1 MSDSEETTH
10 IVLDI
15 ERIIVEV
22 EKRPALYK
30 KELKEYSD
38 RIAKEKWTE
47 VCANVI
53 PKWHE
58 LSGAK
63 RKVRGKEVQ
72 KKWKNLKDCF
82 ARELA
87 AQKKIKS
94 GEPTKKHRKYIY
106 FDALLFLLPH
116 QQPRPTSGNVGPPGD
131 KEELLDHNKGP
142 RNDDGEL
149 SNDHGG
155 PRNNNE
161 ETPRSLPSAKPA
173 QRTPRSLSSKSSHQI
188 STYEASLLEILKN
201 KQTEE
206 VLEDKNFALMVIPVL
221 AKLNDQQKHFAKIE
235 ILNVMRNVKF
245 YTQPGP

>member
-1 MSDSEETTH
+1 MSASQETTH
-10 IVLDI
+10 IVLDT

-22 EKRPALYK
+22 EKRPALYNN
-30 KELKEYSD
+30 ELKEYSD
-38 RIAKEKWTE
+38 KNAKEKLWTE

-58 LSGAK
+58 LSGAE
-63 RKVRGKEVQ
+63 RKDRGKEVQ

-87 AQKKIKS
+87 AQKKIRC
-94 GEPTKKHRKYIY
+94 GEPAKKRRKYIY

-116 QQPRPTSGNVGPPGD
+116 QQPRTTSGNIGPPGD

-149 SNDHGG
+149 SIDHEG

-188 STYEASLLEILKN
+188 STYEVSLL
-201 KQTEE
+201 
-206 VLEDKNFALMVIPVL
+206 KNF
-221 AKLNDQQKHFAKIE
+221 KEQTK
-235 ILNVMRNVKF
+235 RRKF
-245 YTQPGP
+245 QRIKTLLLC

>member
-10 IVLDI
+10 IVLDT

-22 EKRPALYK
+22 EKRPALYN

-38 RIAKEKWTE
+38 RNAKEKLWIE

-58 LSGAK
+58 ISGAE
-63 RKVRGKEVQ
+63 RKDRGKEVQ
-72 KKWKNLKDCF
+72 KKWKNLKDSCF

-94 GEPTKKHRKYIY
+94 GEPAKKRRKYIY
-106 FDALLFLLPH
+106 FDALLFLLLH
-116 QQPRPTSGNVGPPGD
+116 QQPRTTSGNVGPPGD

-149 SNDHGG
+149 LNDHGG

-173 QRTPRSLSSKSSHQI
+173 PRTPRSLSS
-188 STYEASLLEILKN
+188 
-201 KQTEE
+201 
-206 VLEDKNFALMVIPVL
+206 
-221 AKLNDQQKHFAKIE
+221 
-235 ILNVMRNVKF
+235 
-245 YTQPGP
+245 